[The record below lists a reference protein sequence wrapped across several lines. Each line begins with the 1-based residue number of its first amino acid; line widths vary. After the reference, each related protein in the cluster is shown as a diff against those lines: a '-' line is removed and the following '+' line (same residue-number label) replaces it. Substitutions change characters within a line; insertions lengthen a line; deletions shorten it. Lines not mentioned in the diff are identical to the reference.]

1 MRKLMTVA
9 AALCVAAAALAAA
22 PVHAYTEDKGA
33 RVDRLKNDDGD
44 APTPDY
50 GPKVSDPT
58 AKALDEDPAFKQ
70 KLTPDPVS
78 APAFAVSQSDDRL
91 VLEPPPETPLNGG
104 IKLD

>member
-22 PVHAYTEDKGA
+22 PVHAYMEDKGV

-50 GPKVSDPT
+50 GPRSR
-58 AKALDEDPAFKQ
+58 
-70 KLTPDPVS
+70 TPRPK
-78 APAFAVSQSDDRL
+78 RL
-91 VLEPPPETPLNGG
+91 MRTRRLSRN
-104 IKLD
+104 